1 MKKIKKAYY
10 YIFYKIYKSI
20 IYTSEMV
27 GGEFWTDFKAGIALL
42 ALELLFLGS
51 FLNYYSIIINEK
63 LDISITS
70 PIILIPL
77 IILFVINYFSFI
89 HTDMWKEY
97 NKQFDKLPE
106 EKNRKGTIVVWII
119 AIFILINFFGSAYYL
134 QKYILKMY

>member
-27 GGEFWTDFKAGIALL
+27 GGEFWTDFKTGIALL

-51 FLNYYSIIINEK
+51 FLNYYSIIINER

-89 HTDMWKEY
+89 HTDIWKEY

-134 QKYILKMY
+134 QKYVLKMY